1 MKHKI
6 FYILFLCTLMPLA
19 AWAQAGG
26 GYNPPNPGDPDAPND
41 KEVYKLTLSA
51 TPKGSSSFN
60 RNEQQQVTAGKEIYI
75 EAYASTGYK
84 FVAWLCD
91 GDTLSK
97 SRGFYYT
104 MPQKNVA
111 LTAVMRYYPDSPGD
125 PETPKARYQV
135 KVKAEPANAGSFNF
149 SNQQLEAGSDIDIW
163 AYANTGYQLKQWLV
177 GDSVIKGT
185 NYLMYKVPN
194 RNSEVVAQFIYNP
207 QNPENPKK
215 NYWNKETGEVI
226 IDDFTEGNLKSTID
240 NTTGNYS
247 SQDVQMITVAGK
259 IGGGDFSVTRDFS
272 NCTLIDMSRTSGIDN
287 VPSYAFYNT
296 NVENVYLPSCIE
308 KIGYRTFAG
317 CKSLSAITLYAMTPP
332 EVDKE
337 TFYEANEGFVVYVP
351 ASSLARYQ
359 ADKTWGEFNLM
370 PIQDDIH
377 ALQVSLPQGTDAKVY
392 SQMWIELT
400 NTKSGQKMHYVM
412 TGRDSYTFANLIKN
426 TTWNVTLRNARGDI
440 FAEIN
445 NVEVKDE
452 DVKVSF
458 NQLAVP
464 QQLSLSVAAP
474 DGTDVTSQTQV
485 TWTDQE
491 GNYLAQSFA
500 MGGLLVGSKLNYSLS
515 LNEQLATQYAIPG
528 KTECTVKEQDNNI
541 KIQLQPL
548 PSVSLSGKVTDLV
561 AKSGISGAI
570 ITASQ
575 TFDGKYT
582 KTVSSKAD
590 QEGKFSLNMSNV
602 PTQLTIA
609 ATDYVSQS
617 IDCTDLL
624 KDQAASVELGD
635 VALKP
640 ISGATLSL
648 KFNYKRCCDSGEEA
662 EGAQG
667 WFSDYNN
674 VVFGIYNKTQKKSIK
689 QFSVQYPQI
698 VLLEEVSEGD
708 QLELTATS
716 KSEAFMPVTTTATI
730 DNKLQATVTFNVAEL
745 GKIEATYSKNYNV
758 SVVGSLY
765 DAAGKLQKTSEY
777 ANASLTFSNLSDG
790 YYTLLSMGKSK
801 LFNTV
806 YKLDELKQSGLK
818 EGTDYILSNIKVESG
833 NISKLSISEIPTLN
847 ESKLYFTGDNTS
859 FTVNKQSIV
868 AGNYITLTGKVDFK
882 QAYAKKVSNVSLVVD
897 IPDACSFV
905 ENSVMVGNST
915 SNYVLEGNRLTI
927 QMARYTDRV
936 RFCVIPTQGGEYAPS
951 AQIEFELNGNT
962 MSQPIGSASYTAK
975 DLSISVPKTVAKTSV
990 SISGM
995 AIGRSEVKVYDG
1007 DVLIGQTTSL
1017 ANGMWSTK
1025 CELNEA
1031 YNLSLHNIHAKVITK
1046 QGLELQS
1053 ETQQCLYDENAIQ
1066 VKTVDM
1072 SFYNGWMHKNI
1083 SLTFDFE
1090 SNKTSGN
1097 SYSFYT
1103 ATDFTFVAD
1112 LTNNDPKKVSD
1123 VTLYVYTTKDEV
1135 RKLTCQY
1142 DEKKDKWVAICHFT
1156 GDNLPVNLD
1165 VSIISETEIIFD
1177 RSQFDNLE
1185 SHLAT
1190 SKSKL
1195 KDDMAGIIEEE
1206 KNTVEQD
1213 KINQQDKATKDAAQA
1228 ELENLLASGTATYDK
1243 IDSLYSILGLDTQK
1257 MQADIPADADK
1268 EWLDKL
1274 VAHGESLLEDASDM
1288 DKIDV
1293 TDLLKQC
1300 DELLKE
1306 DNGFNAKEIAELAG
1320 KDTLSVTSDNGETY
1334 TIWCTKVSLLN
1345 SSELANYD
1353 STSIVL
1359 SEGLPLVAFFNK
1371 SNDKYIIADQEK
1383 DLALCIVGKGSAAL
1397 AKALFSRAKDDGFLS
1412 AMNKAKSD
1420 ISALAEAIISPVSE
1434 WISEQNEKI
1443 TNLRKTVDDIK
1454 SRSSVVAG
1462 RSAGCH
1468 MKIQDL
1474 EKQLRELRSQNVVD
1488 LNDYKNI
1495 QTQIKNLEERRTM
1508 LLKEASRLNDLSH
1521 ELESKAN
1528 RLTSKLT
1535 GAYVVLSQLKELY
1548 DIGKGIYDF
1557 IAHADHAIQDFNRW
1571 TRLKKSILPCTGDEL
1586 NARALY
1592 DRVSYNWTD
1601 IAWKKGYYP
1610 SLALT
1615 ALATTVNGILMV
1627 RKDLKFIV
1635 GFLIGTINGFINN
1648 TGSVMFDQ
1656 AVSASKQWYG
1666 KRYKEYMA
1674 LKCKEKKTPPP
1685 EPKDDNDDDRPDNP
1699 PFDPINPIHDPS
1711 GYVYEAVASN
1721 RVPGVTATCYYKEM
1735 VEDMYGDLHENIV
1748 KWDAEEY
1755 AQQNPLFTD
1764 ENGMYQWDV
1773 PQGMWQVKFE
1783 KEGYETAYS
1792 EWLPVPPPQLEV
1804 NVGIKQNVQPL
1815 VKGAKAYEQAI
1826 ELEFD
1831 KYMMTET
1838 LNEENIIV
1846 MEGDKAVKAHVKY
1859 QDLETSGSDDKTT
1872 YARKIRVE
1880 AEKPFEAKEV
1890 QIFVSNKVKNYAGIR
1905 MQEDY
1910 TQTFGIELE
1919 VKEIACDS
1927 IVQITYGEPTAL
1939 TIQVL
1944 PVAAAAGKTLQV
1956 STSSSMMLNIESSKA
1971 VVIGEDGKAEV
1982 TVTGELPGTA
1992 ALTYTIEGYDI
2003 EGNST
2008 VKIAQAGEQTVATPT
2023 ANVASGSEVQK
2034 GAAITLACA
2043 TKDATIY
2050 YTLDGSCPC
2059 LNTENRKVYD
2069 GTPVIINETSVLK
2082 VMATAEGMAESD
2094 IAEYTYIVSTAS
2106 GIKQVYTKQARKAR
2120 LYDMNGQ
2127 RIDVDNA
2134 NGVVVT
2140 DHYKYVAK

>member
-41 KEVYKLTLSA
+41 KDVYKLTLSA

-296 NVENVYLPSCIE
+296 NVENVYLPSSIE

-351 ASSLARYQ
+351 ASALARYQ

-617 IDCTDLL
+617 IDCADLL
-624 KDQAASVELGD
+624 KDQVASVELGD

-648 KFNYKRCCDSGEEA
+648 KFNYKRCSDSGEEA
-662 EGAQG
+662 HKVG
-667 WFSDYNN
+667 FSDYNN

-698 VLLEEVSEGD
+698 VLLEEVSDGD

-765 DAAGKLQKTSEY
+765 DAAGKLQKISEY

-951 AQIEFELNGNT
+951 AQIEFDLNGNT

-1031 YNLSLHNIHAKVITK
+1031 YNLSQHNIHAKVITK

-1112 LTNNDPKKVSD
+1112 LTNND
-1123 VTLYVYTTKDEV
+1123 TTKVADVEFIV
-1135 RKLTCQY
+1135 FLSNGEHVVVPAEYNSQL
-1142 DEKKDKWVAICHFT
+1142 DKFIAIRNFS
-1156 GDNLPVNLD
+1156 GDALPINLD
-1165 VSIISETEIIFD
+1165 VRFTQKHFAEVDFSESFNEEIKLLEEVYG
-1177 RSQFDNLE
+1177 RLQKAATKLNLE
-1185 SHLAT
+1185 LT
-1190 SKSKL
+1190 E
-1195 KDDMAGIIEEE
+1195 DE
-1206 KNTVEQD
+1206 
-1213 KINQQDKATKDAAQA
+1213 DKASTFK
-1228 ELENLLASGTATYDK
+1228 
-1243 IDSLYSILGLDTQK
+1243 
-1257 MQADIPADADK
+1257 
-1268 EWLDKL
+1268 
-1274 VAHGESLLEDASDM
+1274 
-1288 DKIDV
+1288 V
-1293 TDLLKQC
+1293 TLPNSNFA
-1300 DELLKE
+1300 ELLKIE
-1306 DNGFNAKEIAELAG
+1306 ELDYELAKARTKQKQFGFVKVDDGYQYDLLESTQTNGYQYTIIDTGKKQAFRFTLKNEERTETNKAKGDFAKDFLSREENLKYLHSLVKNGSWIGSANTLYNYIKELDPLGLAKYGSAPSFNQYFDLMESYLDRLETMEKIMVKALSAKCSDNTYRLTQEQREKYGNQISNFDANIGSFYNTFVSYTETYKKALLTSACIDIIKAAVSLGTGEIAEPLMKTKMMG
-1320 KDTLSVTSDNGETY
+1320 K
-1334 TIWCTKVSLLN
+1334 
-1345 SSELANYD
+1345 LANNKFMKHWFKAKENR
-1353 STSIVL
+1353 
-1359 SEGLPLVAFFNK
+1359 EGYLENFLGLGFGMATDKISGLVNPEEADFQGIENEM
-1371 SNDKYIIADQEK
+1371 NQYMADQ
-1383 DLALCIVGKGSAAL
+1383 
-1397 AKALFSRAKDDGFLS
+1397 
-1412 AMNKAKSD
+1412 MNSFGR
-1420 ISALAEAIISPVSE
+1420 IYNAILH
-1434 WISEQNEKI
+1434 N
-1443 TNLRKTVDDIK
+1443 IK
-1454 SRSSVVAG
+1454 
-1462 RSAGCH
+1462 
-1468 MKIQDL
+1468 K
-1474 EKQLRELRSQNVVD
+1474 
-1488 LNDYKNI
+1488 DYK
-1495 QTQIKNLEERRTM
+1495 
-1508 LLKEASRLNDLSH
+1508 
-1521 ELESKAN
+1521 
-1528 RLTSKLT
+1528 
-1535 GAYVVLSQLKELY
+1535 
-1548 DIGKGIYDF
+1548 
-1557 IAHADHAIQDFNRW
+1557 
-1571 TRLKKSILPCTGDEL
+1571 
-1586 NARALY
+1586 
-1592 DRVSYNWTD
+1592 
-1601 IAWKKGYYP
+1601 
-1610 SLALT
+1610 
-1615 ALATTVNGILMV
+1615 
-1627 RKDLKFIV
+1627 
-1635 GFLIGTINGFINN
+1635 
-1648 TGSVMFDQ
+1648 
-1656 AVSASKQWYG
+1656 
-1666 KRYKEYMA
+1666 
-1674 LKCKEKKTPPP
+1674 KCKS
-1685 EPKDDNDDDRPDNP
+1685 KDDNDDDTPDNP
-1699 PFDPINPIHDPS
+1699 PFDPVNPIHDPS

-1721 RVPGVTATCYYKEM
+1721 RVQGVTATCYYKET

-1890 QIFVSNKVKNYAGIR
+1890 QIFVSNKVKSYAGIR

-1927 IVQITYGEPTAL
+1927 IVQITYGEPTAM

-2034 GAAITLACA
+2034 GSAITLACA

-2120 LYDMNGQ
+2120 LYNMNGQ

-2134 NGVVVT
+2134 NGVIVA

>member
-6 FYILFLCTLMPLA
+6 LYILFLCTLMPLA

-41 KEVYKLTLSA
+41 KGVYKLTLSA

-60 RNEQQQVTAGKEIYI
+60 RNEQQQVTAGEEVYI

-97 SRGFYYT
+97 SKGFYYT

-111 LTAVMRYYPDSPGD
+111 LTAVMRYNPDSPGD
-125 PETPKARYQV
+125 PESPKARYQV
-135 KVKAEPANAGSFNF
+135 KVKAEPANAGNFNF
-149 SNQQLEAGSDIDIW
+149 SNQQLEAGTDIDIW
-163 AYANTGYQLKQWLV
+163 AYANTGYQFKQWLV
-177 GDSVIKGT
+177 GDSVVKGT
-185 NYLMYKVPN
+185 NSIIYRVPN
-194 RNSEVVAQFIYNP
+194 KNSEVVAQFVYNP

-226 IDDFTEGNLKSTID
+226 VDDFTEGSLKSTID
-240 NTTGNYS
+240 NTTGNYNG
-247 SQDVQMITVAGK
+247 QDVQMITVSGK
-259 IGGGDFSVTRDFS
+259 IGGGDFSVTRSYS
-272 NCTLIDMSRTSGIDN
+272 NCTLVDMSRTSGIDN

-308 KIGYRTFAG
+308 RIGYRTFAG
-317 CKSLSAITLYAMTPP
+317 CKNLSAITLYAMTPP

-351 ASSLARYQ
+351 ASALARYQ

-377 ALQVSLPQGTDAKVY
+377 ALQVSLPEGTDAKLY

-440 FAEIN
+440 FAQIDG
-445 NVEVKDE
+445 VEVKDE

-458 NQLAVP
+458 DQIAVP

-485 TWTDQE
+485 TWTDPE
-491 GNYLAQSFA
+491 GNYLAQGFA
-500 MGGLLVGSKLNYSLS
+500 MGGLLAGSKLSYSLS
-515 LNEQLATQYAIPG
+515 LGEQLATLYAIPE

-541 KIQLQPL
+541 KIQLQLL
-548 PSVSLSGKVTDLV
+548 PSVNLSGKVTDLI
-561 AKSGISGAI
+561 AKSGISGAF

-582 KTVSSKAD
+582 KTVSAKAD
-590 QEGKFSLNMSNV
+590 KEGKFSLNMSNV

-617 IDCTDLL
+617 IDCADLL

-648 KFNYKRCCDSGEEA
+648 NFNYKRCSDGGDEA
-662 EGAQG
+662 EGTQS

-716 KSEAFMPVTTTATI
+716 KSEAFMPAITTATI
-730 DNKLQATVTFNVAEL
+730 SDKLQATATFNVAEL
-745 GKIEATYSKNYNV
+745 GKIEATYSKNYNAA
-758 SVVGSLY
+758 VVGSLY

-818 EGTDYILSNIKVESG
+818 EGNDYILSNIKVESG
-833 NISKLSISEIPTLN
+833 NISKLSIDEIPTLN

-868 AGNYITLTGKVDFK
+868 AGNYITLTGKIDFK

-927 QMARYTDRV
+927 PMARYTDRV

-951 AQIEFELNGNT
+951 AQIEFDLNGNT
-962 MSQPIGSASYTAK
+962 MTQPIGSASYTAK
-975 DLSISVPKTVAKTSV
+975 DLSISVPKTVAKTTV

-1031 YNLSLHNIHAKVITK
+1031 YNLSQHNIHAKVTTK

-1083 SLTFDFE
+1083 NLTFDFE
-1090 SNKTSGN
+1090 SNKTSEN

-1112 LTNNDPKKVSD
+1112 LTNNDPEKVSG
-1123 VTLYVYTTKDEV
+1123 VKLYVYTSQNEV
-1135 RKLTCQY
+1135 KTLRAKY
-1142 DEKKDKWVAICHFT
+1142 DKKMDKWVAVQRFT
-1156 GDNLPVNLD
+1156 GDNLPVNISAEVDATPSSTLD
-1165 VSIISETEIIFD
+1165 SKKWKEMV
-1177 RSQFDNLE
+1177 DNFNQL
-1185 SHLAT
+1185 LAQY
-1190 SKSKL
+1190 KKNE
-1195 KDDMAGIIEEE
+1195 GIIEDLFSGDKTLTDEE
-1206 KNTVEQD
+1206 LKNKLDE
-1213 KINQQDKATKDAAQA
+1213 
-1228 ELENLLASGTATYDK
+1228 
-1243 IDSLYSILGLDTQK
+1243 LGLD
-1257 MQADIPADADK
+1257 AIK
-1268 EWLDKL
+1268 E
-1274 VAHGESLLEDASDM
+1274 
-1288 DKIDV
+1288 
-1293 TDLLKQC
+1293 
-1300 DELLKE
+1300 
-1306 DNGFNAKEIAELAG
+1306 
-1320 KDTLSVTSDNGETY
+1320 
-1334 TIWCTKVSLLN
+1334 
-1345 SSELANYD
+1345 YD
-1353 STSIVL
+1353 L
-1359 SEGLPLVAFFNK
+1359 SEED
-1371 SNDKYIIADQEK
+1371 DKT
-1383 DLALCIVGKGSAAL
+1383 AA
-1397 AKALFSRAKDDGFLS
+1397 
-1412 AMNKAKSD
+1412 M
-1420 ISALAEAIISPVSE
+1420 
-1434 WISEQNEKI
+1434 
-1443 TNLRKTVDDIK
+1443 
-1454 SRSSVVAG
+1454 
-1462 RSAGCH
+1462 
-1468 MKIQDL
+1468 
-1474 EKQLRELRSQNVVD
+1474 
-1488 LNDYKNI
+1488 
-1495 QTQIKNLEERRTM
+1495 
-1508 LLKEASRLNDLSH
+1508 
-1521 ELESKAN
+1521 
-1528 RLTSKLT
+1528 
-1535 GAYVVLSQLKELY
+1535 
-1548 DIGKGIYDF
+1548 
-1557 IAHADHAIQDFNRW
+1557 
-1571 TRLKKSILPCTGDEL
+1571 TGDEL
-1586 NARALY
+1586 DAYLNAEYAALSDAKDSLNKAIKVWQDMLQFDPTKEQEFTLPDGSHFSISNSNGY
-1592 DRVSYNWTD
+1592 TKEQLLADGFQSYQFDDASEVFIKTLEKEETYIDLARNICITVKLADKENISLAKASEDREKFKEYAQDGIAKINWVVERINEIYNDLLAKAGNSTKQLEKAIEEIEFRLQKADVYIKNAEKIGRSDQVLKWKLEKDVLKRNLCYAKDALKTAKGAFKYLFKALPFVSYLGTAIDLGNDLRTLINDFYAIPDPCPEDETNAEGCKARCYTLAASTISLATADILGSFTSDAEIVAGVVGSVASAGSSLIATVWGIVQKSVLKMGRIILDAVIDKQMDQLEED
-1601 IAWKKGYYP
+1601 IA
-1610 SLALT
+1610 
-1615 ALATTVNGILMV
+1615 N
-1627 RKDLKFIV
+1627 
-1635 GFLIGTINGFINN
+1635 
-1648 TGSVMFDQ
+1648 
-1656 AVSASKQWYG
+1656 
-1666 KRYKEYMA
+1666 
-1674 LKCKEKKTPPP
+1674 LKCHVNFLPPHHYP
-1685 EPKDDNDDDRPDNP
+1685 QP
-1699 PFDPINPIHDPS
+1699 PFDPVNPIHDPS

-1721 RVPGVTATCYYKEM
+1721 RVQGVTATCYYKET

-1815 VKGAKAYEQAI
+1815 VKDAKAYEQAI

-1838 LNEENIIV
+1838 LNEENILV

-1859 QDLETSGSDDKTT
+1859 QDLETSGSDDKVT

-1880 AEKPFEAKEV
+1880 AEKPFDEKEV
-1890 QIFVSNKVKNYAGIR
+1890 QIFVSNKVKSYAGIR

-1910 TQTFGIELE
+1910 TQTFAIEPE

-1971 VVIGEDGKAEV
+1971 VVIGEDGKAEI

-2034 GAAITLACA
+2034 GTAITLACE

-2059 LNTENRKVYD
+2059 LDTENRKVYD

-2106 GIKQVYTKQARKAR
+2106 GIKQIGTKQTRKAR
-2120 LYDMNGQ
+2120 LYNMNGQ
-2127 RIDVDNA
+2127 RIDEDNA

>member
-60 RNEQQQVTAGKEIYI
+60 RNEQQQVTVGKEIYI

-177 GDSVIKGT
+177 GDSVVKGT
-185 NYLMYKVPN
+185 NFLMYKVPN

-259 IGGGDFSVTRDFS
+259 IGGSDFSVTRDFS

-351 ASSLARYQ
+351 ASALARYQ

-500 MGGLLVGSKLNYSLS
+500 MGGLLAGSKLNYSLS

-548 PSVSLSGKVTDLV
+548 PNVSLSGKVTDLV

-582 KTVSSKAD
+582 KTVSFKAD

-617 IDCTDLL
+617 IDCADLL

-648 KFNYKRCCDSGEEA
+648 KFNYKRCSDSGEEA
-662 EGAQG
+662 EGAQC

-833 NISKLSISEIPTLN
+833 NISKFSISEIPTLN

-951 AQIEFELNGNT
+951 AQIEFDLNGNT

-1031 YNLSLHNIHAKVITK
+1031 YNLSQHNIHAKVITK
-1046 QGLELQS
+1046 QGIELQS
-1053 ETQQCLYDENAIQ
+1053 ETKQCLYDENAIQ

-1090 SNKTSGN
+1090 SNKTSEN

-1112 LTNNDPKKVSD
+1112 LTNNDTTKVSG
-1123 VTLYVYTTKDEV
+1123 VKLYVYTTQNEV
-1135 RKLTCQY
+1135 ITLRAKYDKKL
-1142 DEKKDKWVAICHFT
+1142 DKWVAVQHFM
-1156 GDNLPVNLD
+1156 GDNLPVNVSAEVDATPSSTLD
-1165 VSIISETEIIFD
+1165 SKKWKEMV
-1177 RSQFDNLE
+1177 DNFNQL
-1185 SHLAT
+1185 LAQY
-1190 SKSKL
+1190 KKNE
-1195 KDDMAGIIEEE
+1195 GIIESLF
-1206 KNTVEQD
+1206 NG
-1213 KINQQDKATKDAAQA
+1213 DKALTDE
-1228 ELENLLASGTATYDK
+1228 ELKNKLNE
-1243 IDSLYSILGLDTQK
+1243 LGLD
-1257 MQADIPADADK
+1257 AIK
-1268 EWLDKL
+1268 EYDMS
-1274 VAHGESLLEDASDM
+1274 EEDAKTAAM
-1288 DKIDV
+1288 
-1293 TDLLKQC
+1293 TG
-1300 DELLKE
+1300 DELDAYLNAE
-1306 DNGFNAKEIAELAG
+1306 YAALSNAKDSLSKTLKVWQDMLQFDPTKEQEFTLPDGNHFSINHSNGYTKEQLLADG
-1320 KDTLSVTSDNGETY
+1320 FKSYQFDDANEVFIKTLEKEETY
-1334 TIWCTKVSLLN
+1334 V
-1345 SSELANYD
+1345 
-1353 STSIVL
+1353 
-1359 SEGLPLVAFFNK
+1359 
-1371 SNDKYIIADQEK
+1371 
-1383 DLALCIVGKGSAAL
+1383 DLARNICITVKLAETSETAL
-1397 AKALFSRAKDDGFLS
+1397 AKASEDREKFKEYAENGKKVIDYVIGVINAKYNDLISKAGKSEKNLMKAIEEIEFRLQKADIYIKNAKKLGRNDQVLKWENEK
-1412 AMNKAKSD
+1412 AVLQRNLVCAKHAKKLAKSVFKTLFK
-1420 ISALAEAIISPVSE
+1420 ALP
-1434 WISEQNEKI
+1434 
-1443 TNLRKTVDDIK
+1443 LVDYL
-1454 SRSSVVAG
+1454 STA
-1462 RSAGCH
+1462 
-1468 MKIQDL
+1468 
-1474 EKQLRELRSQNVVD
+1474 VD
-1488 LNDYKNI
+1488 LGNKLNSLINDFFAI
-1495 QTQIKNLEERRTM
+1495 PDPCPEDEENA
-1508 LLKEASRLNDLSH
+1508 KIC
-1521 ELESKAN
+1521 K
-1528 RLTSKLT
+1528 
-1535 GAYVVLSQLKELY
+1535 SQCY
-1548 DIGKGIYDF
+1548 TF
-1557 IAHADHAIQDFNRW
+1557 
-1571 TRLKKSILPCTGDEL
+1571 
-1586 NARALY
+1586 
-1592 DRVSYNWTD
+1592 
-1601 IAWKKGYYP
+1601 
-1610 SLALT
+1610 
-1615 ALATTVNGILMV
+1615 
-1627 RKDLKFIV
+1627 
-1635 GFLIGTINGFINN
+1635 
-1648 TGSVMFDQ
+1648 TGSVIAIATADVLGSFASDAEIVAGIVGSVASAGTSLAASIWGILQKAVLKLGRMVLDMAIDKQMDQ
-1656 AVSASKQWYG
+1656 LEEDIAN
-1666 KRYKEYMA
+1666 
-1674 LKCKEKKTPPP
+1674 LKCHVNFLPPHHYP
-1685 EPKDDNDDDRPDNP
+1685 QP

-1721 RVPGVTATCYYKEM
+1721 RVQGVTATCYYKET

-1890 QIFVSNKVKNYAGIR
+1890 QIFVSNKVKSYAGIR

-1919 VKEIACDS
+1919 VKEITCDS

-1944 PVAAAAGKTLQV
+1944 PVAAAAGKTIQV

-1982 TVTGELPGTA
+1982 MVTGELPGTA

-2034 GAAITLACA
+2034 GATITLACE

-2120 LYDMNGQ
+2120 LYNMNGQ

>member
-75 EAYASTGYK
+75 EAYASTSYK

-296 NVENVYLPSCIE
+296 NVENVYLPSSIE

-351 ASSLARYQ
+351 ASALARYQ

-474 DGTDVTSQTQV
+474 DGADVTSQTQV

-500 MGGLLVGSKLNYSLS
+500 MGGLLAGSKLNYSLS

-617 IDCTDLL
+617 IDCADLL

-648 KFNYKRCCDSGEEA
+648 KFNYKRCSDSGEEA

-674 VVFGIYNKTQKKSIK
+674 VVFGIYNKTRKKSIK

-698 VLLEEVSEGD
+698 VLLEEVSDGD

-951 AQIEFELNGNT
+951 AQIEFDLNGNT

-1031 YNLSLHNIHAKVITK
+1031 YNLSQHNIHAKVITK

-1112 LTNNDPKKVSD
+1112 LTNNDTTKVSD
-1123 VTLYVYTTKDEV
+1123 VEFIVFLSNGQHVIVPAEYNSQ
-1135 RKLTCQY
+1135 L
-1142 DEKKDKWVAICHFT
+1142 DKFIAIRNFS
-1156 GDNLPVNLD
+1156 GDALPINLD
-1165 VSIISETEIIFD
+1165 VRFTQKHFAEVDFSESFNEEIKLLEEVYG
-1177 RSQFDNLE
+1177 RLQKAATKLNLE
-1185 SHLAT
+1185 LT
-1190 SKSKL
+1190 E
-1195 KDDMAGIIEEE
+1195 DE
-1206 KNTVEQD
+1206 
-1213 KINQQDKATKDAAQA
+1213 DKA
-1228 ELENLLASGTATYDK
+1228 
-1243 IDSLYSILGLDTQK
+1243 SIFK
-1257 MQADIPADADK
+1257 
-1268 EWLDKL
+1268 
-1274 VAHGESLLEDASDM
+1274 
-1288 DKIDV
+1288 V
-1293 TDLLKQC
+1293 TLPNSNFA
-1300 DELLKE
+1300 ELLKIE
-1306 DNGFNAKEIAELAG
+1306 EL
-1320 KDTLSVTSDNGETY
+1320 DYE
-1334 TIWCTKVSLLN
+1334 
-1345 SSELANYD
+1345 
-1353 STSIVL
+1353 
-1359 SEGLPLVAFFNK
+1359 
-1371 SNDKYIIADQEK
+1371 
-1383 DLALCIVGKGSAAL
+1383 L
-1397 AKALFSRAKDDGFLS
+1397 AKARTKQEQFGFVKVDDGYQYDLLESIQTNGYQYTIIDTGKKQAFRFTLKNEERTET
-1412 AMNKAKSD
+1412 NKAKGDFVKDFLSRKENLKYLHGLVKNGSW
-1420 ISALAEAIISPVSE
+1420 IGSANTLYNYIKELDPLGLAKYGSAPSFNQYFDLMESYLDRLE
-1434 WISEQNEKI
+1434 TMEKI
-1443 TNLRKTVDDIK
+1443 MVKALSAKCSDNTYRLTQEQREKYGNQISNFDANIGSFYNTFVSYTETYKKALLTSAWIDIIKAAVSLGTGEIAGPLMKTKMMGKLANNKFMKHWFKTKENREGYLENFLGLGFGIATDKISGLVNPEEADFQGIENEMNQYMADQMNSFGRIYNAILHNIK
-1454 SRSSVVAG
+1454 
-1462 RSAGCH
+1462 
-1468 MKIQDL
+1468 K
-1474 EKQLRELRSQNVVD
+1474 
-1488 LNDYKNI
+1488 DYK
-1495 QTQIKNLEERRTM
+1495 
-1508 LLKEASRLNDLSH
+1508 
-1521 ELESKAN
+1521 
-1528 RLTSKLT
+1528 
-1535 GAYVVLSQLKELY
+1535 
-1548 DIGKGIYDF
+1548 
-1557 IAHADHAIQDFNRW
+1557 
-1571 TRLKKSILPCTGDEL
+1571 
-1586 NARALY
+1586 
-1592 DRVSYNWTD
+1592 
-1601 IAWKKGYYP
+1601 
-1610 SLALT
+1610 
-1615 ALATTVNGILMV
+1615 
-1627 RKDLKFIV
+1627 
-1635 GFLIGTINGFINN
+1635 
-1648 TGSVMFDQ
+1648 
-1656 AVSASKQWYG
+1656 
-1666 KRYKEYMA
+1666 
-1674 LKCKEKKTPPP
+1674 KCKS
-1685 EPKDDNDDDRPDNP
+1685 KDDNEDDTPDNP
-1699 PFDPINPIHDPS
+1699 PFDPVNPIHDPS

-1721 RVPGVTATCYYKEM
+1721 RVQGVTATCYYKET

-1880 AEKPFEAKEV
+1880 AEKPFEAKDV
-1890 QIFVSNKVKNYAGIR
+1890 QIFVSNKVKSYAGIR

-2059 LNTENRKVYD
+2059 LNTENRQVYD

-2120 LYDMNGQ
+2120 LYNMNGQ

>member
-60 RNEQQQVTAGKEIYI
+60 RYEQQQVTAGKEVYI
-75 EAYASTGYK
+75 EAYANTGYK

-111 LTAVMRYYPDSPGD
+111 LTAVMRYNPDSPGD

-177 GDSVIKGT
+177 GDSVVKGT
-185 NYLMYKVPN
+185 NLLMYKVPN

-247 SQDVQMITVAGK
+247 SQDVQMITVSGK

-351 ASSLARYQ
+351 ASALARYQ

-400 NTKSGQKMHYVM
+400 NIKSGQKMHYVM

-500 MGGLLVGSKLNYSLS
+500 MGGLLAGSKLNYSLS

-548 PSVSLSGKVTDLV
+548 PSVSLSGKVTDLI
-561 AKSGISGAI
+561 AKSSISGAI

-582 KTVSSKAD
+582 KTMSSKAD

-617 IDCTDLL
+617 IDCADLL

-648 KFNYKRCCDSGEEA
+648 KFNYKRCSDSGEEA

-730 DNKLQATVTFNVAEL
+730 DNKQQATVTFNVAEL

-801 LFNTV
+801 LFNTI

-868 AGNYITLTGKVDFK
+868 AGNYITLIGKVDFK

-951 AQIEFELNGNT
+951 AQIEFDLNGNT

-1031 YNLSLHNIHAKVITK
+1031 YNLSQHNIHAKVITK
-1046 QGLELQS
+1046 QGIELQS

-1112 LTNNDPKKVSD
+1112 LTNNDTTKVSD
-1123 VTLYVYTTKDEV
+1123 VEFIVFLSNGLHVIVPAVYDAQ
-1135 RKLTCQY
+1135 L
-1142 DEKKDKWVAICHFT
+1142 DKFIAIKQFSGDALPINLNVQFT
-1156 GDNLPVNLD
+1156 QKQFAPVDFTESFNEEVNLLEK
-1165 VSIISETEIIFD
+1165 IYARLQKAATKL
-1177 RSQFDNLE
+1177 NLE
-1185 SHLAT
+1185 LTEDEEKASTFKVTLPN
-1190 SKSKL
+1190 SNLVGLL
-1195 KDDMAGIIEEE
+1195 KIEE
-1206 KNTVEQD
+1206 
-1213 KINQQDKATKDAAQA
+1213 
-1228 ELENLLASGTATYDK
+1228 
-1243 IDSLYSILGLDTQK
+1243 LDY
-1257 MQADIPADADK
+1257 
-1268 EWLDKL
+1268 E
-1274 VAHGESLLEDASDM
+1274 
-1288 DKIDV
+1288 
-1293 TDLLKQC
+1293 
-1300 DELLKE
+1300 
-1306 DNGFNAKEIAELAG
+1306 
-1320 KDTLSVTSDNGETY
+1320 
-1334 TIWCTKVSLLN
+1334 
-1345 SSELANYD
+1345 
-1353 STSIVL
+1353 
-1359 SEGLPLVAFFNK
+1359 
-1371 SNDKYIIADQEK
+1371 
-1383 DLALCIVGKGSAAL
+1383 L
-1397 AKALFSRAKDDGFLS
+1397 AKARTKQEQFGFVKVDGGYQYDLLEFTQSKGCQYTIINTGKEQAFRFTLEDIK
-1412 AMNKAKSD
+1412 AEGENYKAKG
-1420 ISALAEAIISPVSE
+1420 
-1434 WISEQNEKI
+1434 N
-1443 TNLRKTVDDIK
+1443 
-1454 SRSSVVAG
+1454 
-1462 RSAGCH
+1462 
-1468 MKIQDL
+1468 
-1474 EKQLRELRSQNVVD
+1474 
-1488 LNDYKNI
+1488 
-1495 QTQIKNLEERRTM
+1495 
-1508 LLKEASRLNDLSH
+1508 LLKNF
-1521 ELESKAN
+1521 
-1528 RLTSKLT
+1528 TSW
-1535 GAYVVLSQLKELY
+1535 AKE
-1548 DIGKGIYDF
+1548 
-1557 IAHADHAIQDFNRW
+1557 
-1571 TRLKKSILPCTGDEL
+1571 
-1586 NARALY
+1586 
-1592 DRVSYNWTD
+1592 
-1601 IAWKKGYYP
+1601 
-1610 SLALT
+1610 
-1615 ALATTVNGILMV
+1615 
-1627 RKDLKFIV
+1627 LKFIKNGDWLGNGYSLYNWFKGLDPLGLAKYSTAPSFNQYFDLMESYLEHLETMEKIMV
-1635 GFLIGTINGFINN
+1635 KALGAKCSDNTYRLTQEQREKYGNQISNFDTNIGSFYNTFVSYAELYKKALLTSAVIDIAKAGLSLGAGKVSEKFIETKLMGKLANKKFMEYWFKTESREGHLKN
-1648 TGSVMFDQ
+1648 LLGIG
-1656 AVSASKQWYG
+1656 ASIATDKILDILDPEEADFQG
-1666 KRYKEYMA
+1666 IENEMNQYMA
-1674 LKCKEKKTPPP
+1674 DQMNSFGRIYNAILHNIKKDYKKCKS
-1685 EPKDDNDDDRPDNP
+1685 KDDNEDDTPDNP

-1721 RVPGVTATCYYKEM
+1721 RVPGVTATCYYKET

-1846 MEGDKAVKAHVKY
+1846 LEGDKAVKAHVKY

-1890 QIFVSNKVKNYAGIR
+1890 QIFVSNKVKSYAGIR

-1927 IVQITYGEPTAL
+1927 IVQLTYGEPTAL

-1982 TVTGELPGTA
+1982 MVTGELPGTA

-2034 GAAITLACA
+2034 GAAITLACE

-2120 LYDMNGQ
+2120 LYNMNGQ

-2134 NGVVVT
+2134 NGVIVT

>member
-296 NVENVYLPSCIE
+296 NVENVYLPSSIE

-351 ASSLARYQ
+351 ASALARYQ

-474 DGTDVTSQTQV
+474 DGADVTSQTQV

-500 MGGLLVGSKLNYSLS
+500 MGGLLAGSKLNYSLS

-617 IDCTDLL
+617 IDCADLL

-648 KFNYKRCCDSGEEA
+648 KFNYKRCSDSGEEA

-674 VVFGIYNKTQKKSIK
+674 VVFGIYNKTRKKSIK

-698 VLLEEVSEGD
+698 VLLEEVSDGD

-905 ENSVMVGNST
+905 ENSVMVGNSS
-915 SNYVLEGNRLTI
+915 SNDVLEGNRLTI
-927 QMARYTDRV
+927 
-936 RFCVIPTQGGEYAPS
+936 
-951 AQIEFELNGNT
+951 
-962 MSQPIGSASYTAK
+962 
-975 DLSISVPKTVAKTSV
+975 
-990 SISGM
+990 
-995 AIGRSEVKVYDG
+995 
-1007 DVLIGQTTSL
+1007 
-1017 ANGMWSTK
+1017 
-1025 CELNEA
+1025 
-1031 YNLSLHNIHAKVITK
+1031 
-1046 QGLELQS
+1046 
-1053 ETQQCLYDENAIQ
+1053 
-1066 VKTVDM
+1066 
-1072 SFYNGWMHKNI
+1072 
-1083 SLTFDFE
+1083 
-1090 SNKTSGN
+1090 
-1097 SYSFYT
+1097 
-1103 ATDFTFVAD
+1103 
-1112 LTNNDPKKVSD
+1112 
-1123 VTLYVYTTKDEV
+1123 
-1135 RKLTCQY
+1135 
-1142 DEKKDKWVAICHFT
+1142 
-1156 GDNLPVNLD
+1156 
-1165 VSIISETEIIFD
+1165 
-1177 RSQFDNLE
+1177 
-1185 SHLAT
+1185 
-1190 SKSKL
+1190 
-1195 KDDMAGIIEEE
+1195 
-1206 KNTVEQD
+1206 
-1213 KINQQDKATKDAAQA
+1213 
-1228 ELENLLASGTATYDK
+1228 
-1243 IDSLYSILGLDTQK
+1243 
-1257 MQADIPADADK
+1257 
-1268 EWLDKL
+1268 
-1274 VAHGESLLEDASDM
+1274 
-1288 DKIDV
+1288 
-1293 TDLLKQC
+1293 
-1300 DELLKE
+1300 
-1306 DNGFNAKEIAELAG
+1306 
-1320 KDTLSVTSDNGETY
+1320 
-1334 TIWCTKVSLLN
+1334 
-1345 SSELANYD
+1345 
-1353 STSIVL
+1353 
-1359 SEGLPLVAFFNK
+1359 
-1371 SNDKYIIADQEK
+1371 
-1383 DLALCIVGKGSAAL
+1383 
-1397 AKALFSRAKDDGFLS
+1397 
-1412 AMNKAKSD
+1412 
-1420 ISALAEAIISPVSE
+1420 
-1434 WISEQNEKI
+1434 
-1443 TNLRKTVDDIK
+1443 
-1454 SRSSVVAG
+1454 
-1462 RSAGCH
+1462 
-1468 MKIQDL
+1468 
-1474 EKQLRELRSQNVVD
+1474 
-1488 LNDYKNI
+1488 
-1495 QTQIKNLEERRTM
+1495 
-1508 LLKEASRLNDLSH
+1508 
-1521 ELESKAN
+1521 
-1528 RLTSKLT
+1528 
-1535 GAYVVLSQLKELY
+1535 
-1548 DIGKGIYDF
+1548 
-1557 IAHADHAIQDFNRW
+1557 
-1571 TRLKKSILPCTGDEL
+1571 
-1586 NARALY
+1586 
-1592 DRVSYNWTD
+1592 
-1601 IAWKKGYYP
+1601 
-1610 SLALT
+1610 
-1615 ALATTVNGILMV
+1615 
-1627 RKDLKFIV
+1627 
-1635 GFLIGTINGFINN
+1635 
-1648 TGSVMFDQ
+1648 
-1656 AVSASKQWYG
+1656 
-1666 KRYKEYMA
+1666 
-1674 LKCKEKKTPPP
+1674 
-1685 EPKDDNDDDRPDNP
+1685 
-1699 PFDPINPIHDPS
+1699 
-1711 GYVYEAVASN
+1711 
-1721 RVPGVTATCYYKEM
+1721 
-1735 VEDMYGDLHENIV
+1735 
-1748 KWDAEEY
+1748 
-1755 AQQNPLFTD
+1755 
-1764 ENGMYQWDV
+1764 
-1773 PQGMWQVKFE
+1773 
-1783 KEGYETAYS
+1783 
-1792 EWLPVPPPQLEV
+1792 
-1804 NVGIKQNVQPL
+1804 
-1815 VKGAKAYEQAI
+1815 
-1826 ELEFD
+1826 
-1831 KYMMTET
+1831 
-1838 LNEENIIV
+1838 
-1846 MEGDKAVKAHVKY
+1846 
-1859 QDLETSGSDDKTT
+1859 
-1872 YARKIRVE
+1872 
-1880 AEKPFEAKEV
+1880 
-1890 QIFVSNKVKNYAGIR
+1890 
-1905 MQEDY
+1905 
-1910 TQTFGIELE
+1910 
-1919 VKEIACDS
+1919 
-1927 IVQITYGEPTAL
+1927 
-1939 TIQVL
+1939 
-1944 PVAAAAGKTLQV
+1944 
-1956 STSSSMMLNIESSKA
+1956 
-1971 VVIGEDGKAEV
+1971 
-1982 TVTGELPGTA
+1982 
-1992 ALTYTIEGYDI
+1992 
-2003 EGNST
+2003 
-2008 VKIAQAGEQTVATPT
+2008 
-2023 ANVASGSEVQK
+2023 
-2034 GAAITLACA
+2034 
-2043 TKDATIY
+2043 
-2050 YTLDGSCPC
+2050 
-2059 LNTENRKVYD
+2059 
-2069 GTPVIINETSVLK
+2069 
-2082 VMATAEGMAESD
+2082 
-2094 IAEYTYIVSTAS
+2094 
-2106 GIKQVYTKQARKAR
+2106 
-2120 LYDMNGQ
+2120 
-2127 RIDVDNA
+2127 
-2134 NGVVVT
+2134 
-2140 DHYKYVAK
+2140 

>member
-6 FYILFLCTLMPLA
+6 LYILFLCTLMPLA

-60 RNEQQQVTAGKEIYI
+60 RNEQQQVTAGEEVYI

-177 GDSVIKGT
+177 GDSVVKGT
-185 NYLMYKVPN
+185 NFLMYKVPN

-351 ASSLARYQ
+351 ASALARYQ

-500 MGGLLVGSKLNYSLS
+500 MGGLLAGSKLNYSLS

-648 KFNYKRCCDSGEEA
+648 KFNYKRCSDSGEEA

-806 YKLDELKQSGLK
+806 YQLNELKQSGLK

-951 AQIEFELNGNT
+951 AQIEFDLNGNT

-1017 ANGMWSTK
+1017 ANGMWTIECK
-1025 CELNEA
+1025 LDNP
-1031 YNLSLHNIHAKVITK
+1031 YNLSIHHIK
-1046 QGLELQS
+1046 
-1053 ETQQCLYDENAIQ
+1053 
-1066 VKTVDM
+1066 
-1072 SFYNGWMHKNI
+1072 
-1083 SLTFDFE
+1083 
-1090 SNKTSGN
+1090 
-1097 SYSFYT
+1097 
-1103 ATDFTFVAD
+1103 
-1112 LTNNDPKKVSD
+1112 
-1123 VTLYVYTTKDEV
+1123 
-1135 RKLTCQY
+1135 
-1142 DEKKDKWVAICHFT
+1142 
-1156 GDNLPVNLD
+1156 
-1165 VSIISETEIIFD
+1165 
-1177 RSQFDNLE
+1177 
-1185 SHLAT
+1185 
-1190 SKSKL
+1190 
-1195 KDDMAGIIEEE
+1195 
-1206 KNTVEQD
+1206 
-1213 KINQQDKATKDAAQA
+1213 
-1228 ELENLLASGTATYDK
+1228 
-1243 IDSLYSILGLDTQK
+1243 
-1257 MQADIPADADK
+1257 
-1268 EWLDKL
+1268 
-1274 VAHGESLLEDASDM
+1274 
-1288 DKIDV
+1288 
-1293 TDLLKQC
+1293 
-1300 DELLKE
+1300 
-1306 DNGFNAKEIAELAG
+1306 
-1320 KDTLSVTSDNGETY
+1320 
-1334 TIWCTKVSLLN
+1334 
-1345 SSELANYD
+1345 
-1353 STSIVL
+1353 
-1359 SEGLPLVAFFNK
+1359 
-1371 SNDKYIIADQEK
+1371 
-1383 DLALCIVGKGSAAL
+1383 
-1397 AKALFSRAKDDGFLS
+1397 
-1412 AMNKAKSD
+1412 
-1420 ISALAEAIISPVSE
+1420 AEAI
-1434 WISEQNEKI
+1434 
-1443 TNLRKTVDDIK
+1443 
-1454 SRSSVVAG
+1454 
-1462 RSAGCH
+1462 
-1468 MKIQDL
+1468 
-1474 EKQLRELRSQNVVD
+1474 
-1488 LNDYKNI
+1488 
-1495 QTQIKNLEERRTM
+1495 
-1508 LLKEASRLNDLSH
+1508 
-1521 ELESKAN
+1521 
-1528 RLTSKLT
+1528 TSK
-1535 GAYVVLSQLKELY
+1535 GLSLWTNTTDVMY
-1548 DIGKGIYDF
+1548 D
-1557 IAHADHAIQDFNRW
+1557 Q
-1571 TRLKKSILPCTGDEL
+1571 E
-1586 NARALY
+1586 
-1592 DRVSYNWTD
+1592 
-1601 IAWKKGYYP
+1601 
-1610 SLALT
+1610 
-1615 ALATTVNGILMV
+1615 
-1627 RKDLKFIV
+1627 
-1635 GFLIGTINGFINN
+1635 
-1648 TGSVMFDQ
+1648 
-1656 AVSASKQWYG
+1656 
-1666 KRYKEYMA
+1666 
-1674 LKCKEKKTPPP
+1674 
-1685 EPKDDNDDDRPDNP
+1685 
-1699 PFDPINPIHDPS
+1699 
-1711 GYVYEAVASN
+1711 
-1721 RVPGVTATCYYKEM
+1721 
-1735 VEDMYGDLHENIV
+1735 
-1748 KWDAEEY
+1748 
-1755 AQQNPLFTD
+1755 
-1764 ENGMYQWDV
+1764 
-1773 PQGMWQVKFE
+1773 
-1783 KEGYETAYS
+1783 
-1792 EWLPVPPPQLEV
+1792 
-1804 NVGIKQNVQPL
+1804 
-1815 VKGAKAYEQAI
+1815 AI
-1826 ELEFD
+1826 E
-1831 KYMMTET
+1831 
-1838 LNEENIIV
+1838 I
-1846 MEGDKAVKAHVKY
+1846 
-1859 QDLETSGSDDKTT
+1859 S
-1872 YARKIRVE
+1872 
-1880 AEKPFEAKEV
+1880 
-1890 QIFVSNKVKNYAGIR
+1890 KVH
-1905 MQEDY
+1905 M
-1910 TQTFGIELE
+1910 
-1919 VKEIACDS
+1919 
-1927 IVQITYGEPTAL
+1927 
-1939 TIQVL
+1939 
-1944 PVAAAAGKTLQV
+1944 
-1956 STSSSMMLNIESSKA
+1956 SS
-1971 VVIGEDGKAEV
+1971 
-1982 TVTGELPGTA
+1982 
-1992 ALTYTIEGYDI
+1992 
-2003 EGNST
+2003 
-2008 VKIAQAGEQTVATPT
+2008 
-2023 ANVASGSEVQK
+2023 
-2034 GAAITLACA
+2034 
-2043 TKDATIY
+2043 
-2050 YTLDGSCPC
+2050 
-2059 LNTENRKVYD
+2059 
-2069 GTPVIINETSVLK
+2069 
-2082 VMATAEGMAESD
+2082 
-2094 IAEYTYIVSTAS
+2094 
-2106 GIKQVYTKQARKAR
+2106 
-2120 LYDMNGQ
+2120 
-2127 RIDVDNA
+2127 
-2134 NGVVVT
+2134 
-2140 DHYKYVAK
+2140 

>member
-1 MKHKI
+1 MKYKI

-111 LTAVMRYYPDSPGD
+111 LTAVMRYYPDNPGD

-296 NVENVYLPSCIE
+296 NVENVYLPSSIE

-351 ASSLARYQ
+351 ASALARYQ

-500 MGGLLVGSKLNYSLS
+500 MGGLLAGSKLNYSLS

-582 KTVSSKAD
+582 KTVSSKAN

-617 IDCTDLL
+617 IDCADLL

-648 KFNYKRCCDSGEEA
+648 KFNYKRCSDSGEEA
-662 EGAQG
+662 EGVQG

-915 SNYVLEGNRLTI
+915 SNYILEGNRLTI

-951 AQIEFELNGNT
+951 AQIEFDLNGNT

-1031 YNLSLHNIHAKVITK
+1031 YNLSQHNIHAKVITK

-1053 ETQQCLYDENAIQ
+1053 ETQQCLYDE
-1066 VKTVDM
+1066 D
-1072 SFYNGWMHKNI
+1072 
-1083 SLTFDFE
+1083 
-1090 SNKTSGN
+1090 
-1097 SYSFYT
+1097 
-1103 ATDFTFVAD
+1103 
-1112 LTNNDPKKVSD
+1112 
-1123 VTLYVYTTKDEV
+1123 
-1135 RKLTCQY
+1135 RK
-1142 DEKKDKWVAICHFT
+1142 
-1156 GDNLPVNLD
+1156 
-1165 VSIISETEIIFD
+1165 
-1177 RSQFDNLE
+1177 
-1185 SHLAT
+1185 
-1190 SKSKL
+1190 
-1195 KDDMAGIIEEE
+1195 
-1206 KNTVEQD
+1206 
-1213 KINQQDKATKDAAQA
+1213 
-1228 ELENLLASGTATYDK
+1228 
-1243 IDSLYSILGLDTQK
+1243 
-1257 MQADIPADADK
+1257 
-1268 EWLDKL
+1268 
-1274 VAHGESLLEDASDM
+1274 
-1288 DKIDV
+1288 
-1293 TDLLKQC
+1293 
-1300 DELLKE
+1300 
-1306 DNGFNAKEIAELAG
+1306 
-1320 KDTLSVTSDNGETY
+1320 
-1334 TIWCTKVSLLN
+1334 
-1345 SSELANYD
+1345 
-1353 STSIVL
+1353 
-1359 SEGLPLVAFFNK
+1359 
-1371 SNDKYIIADQEK
+1371 
-1383 DLALCIVGKGSAAL
+1383 
-1397 AKALFSRAKDDGFLS
+1397 
-1412 AMNKAKSD
+1412 
-1420 ISALAEAIISPVSE
+1420 
-1434 WISEQNEKI
+1434 
-1443 TNLRKTVDDIK
+1443 
-1454 SRSSVVAG
+1454 SVV
-1462 RSAGCH
+1462 
-1468 MKIQDL
+1468 
-1474 EKQLRELRSQNVVD
+1474 
-1488 LNDYKNI
+1488 
-1495 QTQIKNLEERRTM
+1495 
-1508 LLKEASRLNDLSH
+1508 
-1521 ELESKAN
+1521 
-1528 RLTSKLT
+1528 
-1535 GAYVVLSQLKELY
+1535 
-1548 DIGKGIYDF
+1548 
-1557 IAHADHAIQDFNRW
+1557 
-1571 TRLKKSILPCTGDEL
+1571 
-1586 NARALY
+1586 
-1592 DRVSYNWTD
+1592 
-1601 IAWKKGYYP
+1601 
-1610 SLALT
+1610 
-1615 ALATTVNGILMV
+1615 
-1627 RKDLKFIV
+1627 
-1635 GFLIGTINGFINN
+1635 
-1648 TGSVMFDQ
+1648 
-1656 AVSASKQWYG
+1656 
-1666 KRYKEYMA
+1666 
-1674 LKCKEKKTPPP
+1674 
-1685 EPKDDNDDDRPDNP
+1685 
-1699 PFDPINPIHDPS
+1699 
-1711 GYVYEAVASN
+1711 
-1721 RVPGVTATCYYKEM
+1721 
-1735 VEDMYGDLHENIV
+1735 
-1748 KWDAEEY
+1748 
-1755 AQQNPLFTD
+1755 
-1764 ENGMYQWDV
+1764 
-1773 PQGMWQVKFE
+1773 
-1783 KEGYETAYS
+1783 
-1792 EWLPVPPPQLEV
+1792 
-1804 NVGIKQNVQPL
+1804 
-1815 VKGAKAYEQAI
+1815 
-1826 ELEFD
+1826 
-1831 KYMMTET
+1831 
-1838 LNEENIIV
+1838 
-1846 MEGDKAVKAHVKY
+1846 
-1859 QDLETSGSDDKTT
+1859 
-1872 YARKIRVE
+1872 
-1880 AEKPFEAKEV
+1880 
-1890 QIFVSNKVKNYAGIR
+1890 
-1905 MQEDY
+1905 
-1910 TQTFGIELE
+1910 
-1919 VKEIACDS
+1919 
-1927 IVQITYGEPTAL
+1927 
-1939 TIQVL
+1939 
-1944 PVAAAAGKTLQV
+1944 
-1956 STSSSMMLNIESSKA
+1956 
-1971 VVIGEDGKAEV
+1971 
-1982 TVTGELPGTA
+1982 
-1992 ALTYTIEGYDI
+1992 
-2003 EGNST
+2003 
-2008 VKIAQAGEQTVATPT
+2008 
-2023 ANVASGSEVQK
+2023 
-2034 GAAITLACA
+2034 
-2043 TKDATIY
+2043 
-2050 YTLDGSCPC
+2050 
-2059 LNTENRKVYD
+2059 
-2069 GTPVIINETSVLK
+2069 
-2082 VMATAEGMAESD
+2082 
-2094 IAEYTYIVSTAS
+2094 
-2106 GIKQVYTKQARKAR
+2106 
-2120 LYDMNGQ
+2120 
-2127 RIDVDNA
+2127 
-2134 NGVVVT
+2134 
-2140 DHYKYVAK
+2140 

>member
-6 FYILFLCTLMPLA
+6 LYILFLCTLMPLA

-41 KEVYKLTLSA
+41 KGVYKLTLSA

-60 RNEQQQVTAGKEIYI
+60 RNEQQQVTAGEEVYI

-97 SRGFYYT
+97 SKGFYYT

-111 LTAVMRYYPDSPGD
+111 LTAVMRYNPDSPGD
-125 PETPKARYQV
+125 PESPKARYQV
-135 KVKAEPANAGSFNF
+135 KVKAEPAYAGNFNF
-149 SNQQLEAGSDIDIW
+149 SNQQLEAGTDIDIW
-163 AYANTGYQLKQWLV
+163 AYANTGYQFKQWLV
-177 GDSVIKGT
+177 GDSVVKGT
-185 NYLMYKVPN
+185 YSIRYRVPN
-194 RNSEVVAQFIYNP
+194 KNSEVVAQFVYNP

-226 IDDFTEGNLKSTID
+226 VDDFTEGSLKSTID
-240 NTTGNYS
+240 NTTGNYNG
-247 SQDVQMITVAGK
+247 QDVQMITVSGK
-259 IGGGDFSVTRDFS
+259 IGGGDFSVTRSYS
-272 NCTLIDMSRTSGIDN
+272 NCTLVDMSRTSGIDN

-308 KIGYRTFAG
+308 RIGYRTFAG
-317 CKSLSAITLYAMTPP
+317 CKNLSAITLYAMTPP

-351 ASSLARYQ
+351 ASALARYQ

-377 ALQVSLPQGTDAKVY
+377 ALQVSLPEGTDAKLY

-440 FAEIN
+440 FAQIDG
-445 NVEVKDE
+445 VEVKNE

-458 NQLAVP
+458 DQIAVP

-474 DGTDVTSQTQV
+474 DGTDVTNQTQV

-491 GNYLAQSFA
+491 GNYLAQGFA
-500 MGGLLVGSKLNYSLS
+500 MGGLLAGSKLSYSLS
-515 LNEQLATQYAIPG
+515 LGEQLATQYAIPE
-528 KTECTVKEQDNNI
+528 KTECIVKEQDNNI
-541 KIQLQPL
+541 KIQLQLL
-548 PSVSLSGKVTDLV
+548 PSVNLSGKVTDLI
-561 AKSGISGAI
+561 AKSGISGAF

-582 KTVSSKAD
+582 KTVSAKAD
-590 QEGKFSLNMSNV
+590 KEGKFSLNMSNV

-617 IDCTDLL
+617 IDCADLL

-648 KFNYKRCCDSGEEA
+648 NFNYKRCSDGGDEA
-662 EGAQG
+662 EGTQS

-716 KSEAFMPVTTTATI
+716 KNEAFMPAITTATI
-730 DNKLQATVTFNVAEL
+730 SDKLQATATFNVAEL
-745 GKIEATYSKNYNV
+745 GKIEATYSKNYNAA
-758 SVVGSLY
+758 VVGSLY

-833 NISKLSISEIPTLN
+833 NISKLSIDEIPTLN

-868 AGNYITLTGKVDFK
+868 AGNYITLTGKIDFK

-927 QMARYTDRV
+927 PMARYTDRV

-951 AQIEFELNGNT
+951 AQIEFDLNGNT
-962 MSQPIGSASYTAK
+962 MTQPIGSASYTAK
-975 DLSISVPKTVAKTSV
+975 DLSISVPKTVAKTTV

-1017 ANGMWSTK
+1017 ANGMWSTQ

-1031 YNLSLHNIHAKVITK
+1031 YNLSQHNIHAKVTTK

-1072 SFYNGWMHKNI
+1072 SFYNGWMRKNI
-1083 SLTFDFE
+1083 NLTFDFE
-1090 SNKTSGN
+1090 SNKTSEN

-1112 LTNNDPKKVSD
+1112 LTNNDTTKVSD
-1123 VTLYVYTTKDEV
+1123 VEFIVILSNGEHVIVPAEYNSQLDKFIAIRNFSGDALPINLNVRFTQKHFAEVDFTESFNEEIKLLEEVYGRLQKAATKLNLELIEDEDKASTFKVTLPNSNFAGLLKIEELDYEQAKARTKQDQFGFVKVDDGYQYDLFES
-1135 RKLTCQY
+1135 TQTNGCQY
-1142 DEKKDKWVAICHFT
+1142 TIIDTGMKQAFRFTLENEEPTETNKAKGDFIKDFLSAEERTKFLHSLWKNGNWIGSTSSLYNWFKELDPLGIAKYCTAPSFNQYFELMESYLERLETMEKIMVKALGAKCS
-1156 GDNLPVNLD
+1156 DNTYRLTQEQREKYGNQISNFD
-1165 VSIISETEIIFD
+1165 ANIGSFYNTFVSYTETYKKA
-1177 RSQFDNLE
+1177 L
-1185 SHLAT
+1185 LT
-1190 SKSKL
+1190 SAVIDIAK
-1195 KDDMAGIIEEE
+1195 AGISAGTGQIAEPLM
-1206 KNTVEQD
+1206 K
-1213 KINQQDKATKDAAQA
+1213 TKMMGKLANSKFMKHWFKTKEDRKGY
-1228 ELENLLASGTATYDK
+1228 LENLLGLGFGMATDMISGI
-1243 IDSLYSILGLDTQK
+1243 IDPEE
-1257 MQADIPADADK
+1257 ADFK
-1268 EWLDKL
+1268 GVEN
-1274 VAHGESLLEDASDM
+1274 EM
-1288 DKIDV
+1288 N
-1293 TDLLKQC
+1293 Q
-1300 DELLKE
+1300 
-1306 DNGFNAKEIAELAG
+1306 
-1320 KDTLSVTSDNGETY
+1320 Y
-1334 TIWCTKVSLLN
+1334 M
-1345 SSELANYD
+1345 
-1353 STSIVL
+1353 
-1359 SEGLPLVAFFNK
+1359 
-1371 SNDKYIIADQEK
+1371 ADQ
-1383 DLALCIVGKGSAAL
+1383 
-1397 AKALFSRAKDDGFLS
+1397 
-1412 AMNKAKSD
+1412 MNSFGR
-1420 ISALAEAIISPVSE
+1420 IYNAI
-1434 WISEQNEKI
+1434 
-1443 TNLRKTVDDIK
+1443 LRNIK
-1454 SRSSVVAG
+1454 R
-1462 RSAGCH
+1462 
-1468 MKIQDL
+1468 
-1474 EKQLRELRSQNVVD
+1474 
-1488 LNDYKNI
+1488 DYK
-1495 QTQIKNLEERRTM
+1495 
-1508 LLKEASRLNDLSH
+1508 
-1521 ELESKAN
+1521 
-1528 RLTSKLT
+1528 
-1535 GAYVVLSQLKELY
+1535 
-1548 DIGKGIYDF
+1548 
-1557 IAHADHAIQDFNRW
+1557 
-1571 TRLKKSILPCTGDEL
+1571 
-1586 NARALY
+1586 
-1592 DRVSYNWTD
+1592 
-1601 IAWKKGYYP
+1601 
-1610 SLALT
+1610 
-1615 ALATTVNGILMV
+1615 
-1627 RKDLKFIV
+1627 
-1635 GFLIGTINGFINN
+1635 
-1648 TGSVMFDQ
+1648 
-1656 AVSASKQWYG
+1656 
-1666 KRYKEYMA
+1666 
-1674 LKCKEKKTPPP
+1674 KCKT
-1685 EPKDDNDDDRPDNP
+1685 KDDNDDDIPTP
-1699 PFDPINPIHDPS
+1699 PFDPVNPIHDPS

-1721 RVPGVTATCYYKEM
+1721 RVQGVTATCYYKET

-1783 KEGYETAYS
+1783 KEGYKTAYS

-1815 VKGAKAYEQAI
+1815 VKDAKAYEQAI

-1838 LNEENIIV
+1838 LNEENILV

-1859 QDLETSGSDDKTT
+1859 QDLETSGSDDKVT

-1880 AEKPFEAKEV
+1880 AEKPFDEKEV
-1890 QIFVSNKVKNYAGIR
+1890 QIFVSNKVKSYAGIR

-1910 TQTFGIELE
+1910 TQAFAIEPE

-2034 GAAITLACA
+2034 GTAITLACE

-2059 LNTENRKVYD
+2059 LDTENRKIYD

-2106 GIKQVYTKQARKAR
+2106 GIKQIGTKQTRKAR
-2120 LYDMNGQ
+2120 LYNMNGQ
-2127 RIDVDNA
+2127 RIDEDNA

>member
-1 MKHKI
+1 MKYKI

-41 KEVYKLTLSA
+41 KDVYKLTLSA

-177 GDSVIKGT
+177 GDSVVKGT
-185 NYLMYKVPN
+185 NFLMYKVPN

-351 ASSLARYQ
+351 ASALARYQ

-617 IDCTDLL
+617 IDCADLL

-648 KFNYKRCCDSGEEA
+648 KFNYQRCSDSGEEA

-698 VLLEEVSEGD
+698 VLLEEVSDGD

-951 AQIEFELNGNT
+951 AQIEFDLNGNT

-1017 ANGMWSTK
+1017 ANGMWTIECK
-1025 CELNEA
+1025 LDNP
-1031 YNLSLHNIHAKVITK
+1031 YNLSIHHIKAEAITSK
-1046 QGLELQS
+1046 GLSLW
-1053 ETQQCLYDENAIQ
+1053 TN
-1066 VKTVDM
+1066 TVDVM
-1072 SFYNGWMHKNI
+1072 YDQEAIEISKVHMYHHNPEMNTTYDVVFDYQNPTPPQQYTYYIYNKEFSFTI
-1083 SLTFDFE
+1083 DF
-1090 SNKTSGN
+1090 
-1097 SYSFYT
+1097 
-1103 ATDFTFVAD
+1103 
-1112 LTNNDPKKVSD
+1112 TNNDTTKIKDVILYVQTGDGNWKSLPTTFNKIKECWTASSEFGNMYDGNIPRNVGIGYRVVSD
-1123 VTLYVYTTKDEV
+1123 IRFDTRSVTEFYNNNMDETTYFKS
-1135 RKLTCQY
+1135 
-1142 DEKKDKWVAICHFT
+1142 
-1156 GDNLPVNLD
+1156 
-1165 VSIISETEIIFD
+1165 SITDIENNYSKINDLEISSATYKEE
-1177 RSQFDNLE
+1177 FDNLMNE
-1185 SHLAT
+1185 MLKTDNWENILPHVDISLDENIVKERLT
-1190 SKSKL
+1190 SIKGSTL
-1195 KDDMAGIIEEE
+1195 TDE
-1206 KNTVEQD
+1206 KFF
-1213 KINQQDKATKDAAQA
+1213 
-1228 ELENLLASGTATYDK
+1228 ENL
-1243 IDSLYSILGLDTQK
+1243 
-1257 MQADIPADADK
+1257 
-1268 EWLDKL
+1268 E
-1274 VAHGESLLEDASDM
+1274 
-1288 DKIDV
+1288 
-1293 TDLLKQC
+1293 
-1300 DELLKE
+1300 
-1306 DNGFNAKEIAELAG
+1306 NGFNLEGKQEFTYGDYTIKYDNCEDIQTSNLKEYTKYTTCEGKEIYVLARDNKFEYIDLQNKLHVCLTISG
-1320 KDTLSVTSDNGETY
+1320 DMPARMSSRVSD
-1334 TIWCTKVSLLN
+1334 
-1345 SSELANYD
+1345 
-1353 STSIVL
+1353 
-1359 SEGLPLVAFFNK
+1359 EGGIK
-1371 SNDKYIIADQEK
+1371 
-1383 DLALCIVGKGSAAL
+1383 
-1397 AKALFSRAKDDGFLS
+1397 
-1412 AMNKAKSD
+1412 
-1420 ISALAEAIISPVSE
+1420 
-1434 WISEQNEKI
+1434 
-1443 TNLRKTVDDIK
+1443 DIK
-1454 SRSSVVAG
+1454 AWI
-1462 RSAGCH
+1462 A
-1468 MKIQDL
+1468 K
-1474 EKQLRELRSQNVVD
+1474 
-1488 LNDYKNI
+1488 
-1495 QTQIKNLEERRTM
+1495 
-1508 LLKEASRLNDLSH
+1508 
-1521 ELESKAN
+1521 
-1528 RLTSKLT
+1528 
-1535 GAYVVLSQLKELY
+1535 LY
-1548 DIGKGIYDF
+1548 DIGLQIGQKKNPIEDVIKNTEIKHQEILDRLAELKGYADDYKSKNLMLSYEGVQEE
-1557 IAHADHAIQDFNRW
+1557 IAKASKNLAK
-1571 TRLKKSILPCTGDEL
+1571 TGKYLKWLKFLQRSLPIL
-1586 NARALY
+1586 NAVQFIGSMQADLNDLINLYNSVPEPCDNDDIRANNIK
-1592 DRVSYNWTD
+1592 RD
-1601 IAWKKGYYP
+1601 IILLGTGAGAYAVCQATLIGSSIGALIP
-1610 SLALT
+1610 SV
-1615 ALATTVNGILMV
+1615 ALATHTLGTSLAIEAA
-1627 RKDLKFIV
+1627 
-1635 GFLIGTINGFINN
+1635 LITAQVFAAWAYER
-1648 TGSVMFDQ
+1648 SMLH
-1656 AVSASKQWYG
+1656 
-1666 KRYKEYMA
+1666 YKEDFESRINE
-1674 LKCKEKKTPPP
+1674 LKCY
-1685 EPKDDNDDDRPDNP
+1685 DRKNP
-1699 PFDPINPIHDPS
+1699 NPIPNQHQGGGTTPRIDPS

-1721 RVPGVTATCYYKEM
+1721 RVQGVTATCYYKEM

-1764 ENGMYQWDV
+1764 ENGIYRWDV

-1890 QIFVSNKVKNYAGIR
+1890 QIFVSNKVKSYAGIR

-1927 IVQITYGEPTAL
+1927 IVQITYGEPTAM

-2008 VKIAQAGEQTVATPT
+2008 VKIAQAGQQTVATPT

-2034 GAAITLACA
+2034 GAAITLACE

-2120 LYDMNGQ
+2120 LYNMNGQ

-2134 NGVVVT
+2134 NGVIVT